1 MVVDARTG
9 HNRIN
14 HTSKFIPLYDIRSI
28 HGNNDVV
35 PQVVCKTSALNKYR
49 RNKMAEQKQ
58 ETKPLSRSEREA
70 QIKDKA
76 GLVIVV
82 MALFMAI
89 TTYFANSYSG
99 AVMKNMLKATDTYAF
114 YQSKSIKQS
123 IAEGQLDEAK
133 QRNDK
138 AKIEKLEAKID
149 RYESDPKSGE
159 GKKELLAKARAFE
172 EARDNASKHS
182 PWLTFA
188 SMAFQLAIV
197 LLSASIIAVNNNMY
211 KASLGVAVIGMILL
225 SQGIWLW
232 F

>member
-1 MVVDARTG
+1 
-9 HNRIN
+9 
-14 HTSKFIPLYDIRSI
+14 
-28 HGNNDVV
+28 
-35 PQVVCKTSALNKYR
+35 
-49 RNKMAEQKQ
+49 MAEAAQQ
-58 ETKPLSRSEREA
+58 PKPLSRSEREA

-114 YQSKSIKQS
+114 FQSKSIKQS
-123 IAEGQLDEAK
+123 IAEGQVEEAK
-133 QRNDK
+133 KMGDK
-138 AKIEKLEAKID
+138 ARVEKLEAKIA
-149 RYESDPKSGE
+149 RYETEPATGE

-172 EARDNASKHS
+172 QARDDAAKHS

-211 KASLGVAVIGMILL
+211 KASLGVAVVGMILL

>member
-1 MVVDARTG
+1 
-9 HNRIN
+9 
-14 HTSKFIPLYDIRSI
+14 
-28 HGNNDVV
+28 
-35 PQVVCKTSALNKYR
+35 
-49 RNKMAEQKQ
+49 MAEVKT
-58 ETKPLSRSEREA
+58 EVKPLSRSEREA

-89 TTYFANSYSG
+89 TTYFANQHSG

-114 YQSKSIKQS
+114 FQAKSIKGS
-123 IAEGQLDEAK
+123 IAEGQLEDAK
-133 QRNDK
+133 AKGDK
-138 AKIEKLEAKID
+138 ARVEKLEAKIA
-149 RYESDPKSGE
+149 RYETDEKSGE
-159 GKKELLAKARAFE
+159 GKKELLAKAQAYE
-172 EARDNASKHS
+172 AARDQAARHS

-197 LLSASIIAVNNNMY
+197 LLSASIIAVNNKMY
-211 KASLGVAVIGMILL
+211 KISEVVAVIGVLLL

>member
-1 MVVDARTG
+1 
-9 HNRIN
+9 
-14 HTSKFIPLYDIRSI
+14 
-28 HGNNDVV
+28 
-35 PQVVCKTSALNKYR
+35 
-49 RNKMAEQKQ
+49 MAEQKQ

-89 TTYFANSYSG
+89 TTYFANSHSG

-172 EARDNASKHS
+172 EARDSASKHS